1 MANTLK
7 KIVKK
12 HKKKKLMAEKQ
23 KMAKAQGVSEEEY
36 ADNYELRLSR
46 HKRNIVKKTVITVVA
61 IAAAVTA
68 VGFYI
73 EKRSYHNYK
82 VVQSSEQEDVVST
95 SYIEMDGD
103 ILRYSPDGV
112 SLVSDKMSTLW
123 SETYQ
128 MQNPVADV
136 NGTRAVIADKDGTTL
151 EIYDKSGKTGSVT
164 TSYSIIKARVSK
176 SGLVAA
182 ILDGGD
188 DTWIDFYSTDGSL
201 IAENQTK
208 IDDPGYPLDI
218 AVSEDGVVMMVTYQ
232 FVDGSDTTSYVAFY
246 NFGDVGQNEDD
257 RIVSGYKYEG
267 VVVPQIQYLSNNRSI
282 ALKDNGFT
290 IYQGS
295 QIPKEVKTIETDK
308 EIVSTFY
315 DDDMVGLVFKNDSK
329 DKQYIMEVYNTADGK
344 LKFKED
350 FNIPYTTIKLS
361 GGNILMYNSS
371 QMCVMNSRGVQKYL
385 GSVDGTIK
393 DFFKI
398 GMNRYLLV
406 LDSGVDVIKLS

>member
-282 ALKDNGFT
+282 ALKDNGFA

>member
-7 KIVKK
+7 KIMRKRKK
-12 HKKKKLMAEKQ
+12 RKYAAEK
-23 KMAKAQGVSEEEY
+23 AKQAKEQGRQNGKEY
-36 ADNYELRLSR
+36 GNDYNKKRSR
-46 HKRNIVKKTVITVVA
+46 HKRNAVKRTIITAVAVVA
-61 IAAAVTA
+61 AIAA
-68 VGFYI
+68 VGFYM

-82 VVQSSEQEDVVST
+82 IVQSSEQEDVIST
-95 SYIEMDGD
+95 SYVEMDGD

-112 SLVSDKMSTLW
+112 SLVSDKMNTLW

-128 MQNPVADV
+128 MQNPMADV
-136 NGTRAVIADKDGTTL
+136 NGTRAVIADKDGTEL

-176 SGLVAA
+176 SGMVAA

-188 DTWIDFYSTDGSL
+188 DTWINFYSTDGSL

-208 IDDPGYPLDI
+208 VDDPGYPLDV
-218 AVSEDGVVMMVTYQ
+218 AVSDDGVVMMVTYQ
-232 FVDGSDTTSYVAFY
+232 FVEGSDTTSYVAFY

-267 VVVPQIQYLSNNRSI
+267 VVVPQTQYLDNNQSV

-290 IYQGS
+290 LYQGS
-295 QIPKEVKTIETDK
+295 QIPKEVKTVKVDQ
-308 EIVSTFY
+308 EIVSTFF
-315 DDDMVGLVFKNDSK
+315 DNDMIGLVFKNDSK
-329 DKQYIMEVYNTADGK
+329 DKQYTMEVYTTDGK
-344 LKFKED
+344 LKFQQD

-371 QMCVMNSRGVQKYL
+371 QMCVMNSRGVQKYM

-398 GMNRYLLV
+398 GWNRYLLV

>member
-1 MANTLK
+1 MRKRK
-7 KIVKK
+7 KRKYA
-12 HKKKKLMAEKQ
+12 AEK
-23 KMAKAQGVSEEEY
+23 AKQAKEQGRQNGKEY
-36 ADNYELRLSR
+36 GNDYNKKRSR
-46 HKRNIVKKTVITVVA
+46 HKRNAVKRTIITAVAVVA
-61 IAAAVTA
+61 AIAA
-68 VGFYI
+68 VGFYM

-82 VVQSSEQEDVVST
+82 IVQSSEQEDVIST
-95 SYIEMDGD
+95 SYVEMDGD

-112 SLVSDKMSTLW
+112 SLVSDKMNTLW

-128 MQNPVADV
+128 MQNPMADV
-136 NGTRAVIADKDGTTL
+136 NGTRAVIADKDGTEM

-176 SGLVAA
+176 SGMVAA

-188 DTWIDFYSTDGSL
+188 DTWINFYSTDGSL

-208 IDDPGYPLDI
+208 VDDPGYPLDV
-218 AVSEDGVVMMVTYQ
+218 AVSDDGVVMMVTYQ
-232 FVDGSDTTSYVAFY
+232 FVEGSDTTSYVAFY
-246 NFGDVGQNEDD
+246 NVGDVGQTEDD

-267 VVVPQIQYLSNNRSI
+267 VVVPQLQYLDNNQSV

-290 IYQGS
+290 LYQGS
-295 QIPKEVKTIETDK
+295 QIPKEVKTVKVDQ
-308 EIVSTFY
+308 EIVSTFF
-315 DDDMVGLVFKNDSK
+315 DNDMIGLVFKNDSK
-329 DKQYIMEVYNTADGK
+329 DKQYTMEVYTTDGK
-344 LKFKED
+344 LKFQQD

-371 QMCVMNSRGVQKYL
+371 QMCVMNSRGVQKYM

-398 GMNRYLLV
+398 GWNRYLLV

>member
-1 MANTLK
+1 MANTIRKLK
-7 KIVKK
+7 NK
-12 HKKKKLMAEKQ
+12 HKKKKLQAEKKRLAKQ
-23 KMAKAQGVSEEEY
+23 KGMSVDEY
-36 ADNYELRLSR
+36 ADDYERKLSR

-95 SYIEMDGD
+95 NYVEMDGD
-103 ILRYSPDGV
+103 ILRYSSDEV

-128 MQNPVADV
+128 MQNPIADV
-136 NGTRAVIADKDGTTL
+136 NGTRAVIADKDGNTL

-164 TSYSIIKARVSK
+164 TSYSIIKARVSE

-208 IDDPGYPLDI
+208 VDDPGYPLDI
-218 AVSEDGVVMMVTYQ
+218 AISEDGVVMMVTYQ

-267 VVVPQIQYLSNNRSI
+267 VVVPQIQYLDNNRSV

-290 IYQGS
+290 LYQGS
-295 QIPKEVKTIETDK
+295 QIPKETKTVEVDK
-308 EIVSTFY
+308 EIVSTFL
-315 DDDMVGLVFKNDSK
+315 DNDMIGLVFKNDSK
-329 DKQYIMEVYNTADGK
+329 DKQYTMEVYTTDGN
-344 LKFKED
+344 LKFTQD

-398 GMNRYLLV
+398 GWNRYLLV

>member
-1 MANTLK
+1 MR
-7 KIVKK
+7 K
-12 HKKKKLMAEKQ
+12 HKKKKLAAEK
-23 KMAKAQGVSEEEY
+23 ARLAREQGSTGREHGE
-36 ADNYELRLSR
+36 NSHNG
-46 HKRNIVKKTVITVVA
+46 HKRSIVKKTVL
-61 IAAAVTA
+61 IAAVIVAAVTA
-68 VGFYI
+68 VTIYV

-82 VVQSSEQEDVVST
+82 IVKSSEQEDVVST
-95 SYIEMDGD
+95 SYVEMDGD

-112 SLVSDKMSTLW
+112 SLVSDSMDTIW

-136 NGTRAVIADKDGTTL
+136 KGNRAVIADKDGTTL

-164 TSYSIIKARVSK
+164 TSYSIIKARVSQ

-208 IDDPGYPLDI
+208 VDDPGYPLDVAI
-218 AVSEDGVVMMVTYQ
+218 SDDGVIMMVTYQ
-232 FVDGSDTTSYVAFY
+232 FVDGNDTTSYVAFY

-267 VVVPQIQYLSNNRSI
+267 VVIPQIQYLEKGLAV

-290 IYQGS
+290 LYQGS
-295 QIPKEVKTIETDK
+295 QIPKEGKTVEVEK
-308 EIVSTFY
+308 EIVSTFF
-315 DDDMVGLVFKNDSK
+315 DDDMIGLVFKNDNK
-329 DKQYIMEVYNTADGK
+329 DKQYTMEVYSTDGN
-344 LKFKED
+344 LKFKQN

-371 QMCVMNSRGVQKYL
+371 QICVMNSRGVQKYM

-398 GMNRYLLV
+398 GWNRDRKSV
-406 LDSGVDVIKLS
+406 V

>member
-1 MANTLK
+1 MKLGYIHNNREEQTRVMQVLKMTSESVALDELGIGRIRDAFADRMFPGISTLQK
-7 KIVKK
+7 HMKYFSLMPQLYRKATEKRYNRLSEVK
-12 HKKKKLMAEKQ
+12 AEIIRLERIMTKNLYDGSAD
-23 KMAKAQGVSEEEY
+23 KRGITGSEMIGKSGNNY
-36 ADNYELRLSR
+36 VKYDPAYIYNSGLQTFGILRSPQLYEL
-46 HKRNIVKKTVITVVA
+46 
-61 IAAAVTA
+61 
-68 VGFYI
+68 
-73 EKRSYHNYK
+73 
-82 VVQSSEQEDVVST
+82 
-95 SYIEMDGD
+95 
-103 ILRYSPDGV
+103 
-112 SLVSDKMSTLW
+112 
-123 SETYQ
+123 
-128 MQNPVADV
+128 
-136 NGTRAVIADKDGTTL
+136 
-151 EIYDKSGKTGSVT
+151 
-164 TSYSIIKARVSK
+164 
-176 SGLVAA
+176 
-182 ILDGGD
+182 
-188 DTWIDFYSTDGSL
+188 
-201 IAENQTK
+201 AENQTK

-361 GGNILMYNSS
+361 G
-371 QMCVMNSRGVQKYL
+371 
-385 GSVDGTIK
+385 
-393 DFFKI
+393 
-398 GMNRYLLV
+398 
-406 LDSGVDVIKLS
+406 

>member
-12 HKKKKLMAEKQ
+12 HKKKKLMTEKQ

-95 SYIEMDGD
+95 NYIEMDGD

-112 SLVSDKMSTLW
+112 SLVSDKMGTLW